1 MIYGRAPYIQAL
13 NKVEFVPIFKMST
26 EILVE
31 IEKDDPTKYTDAKS
45 SSDNLIA
52 IDNTVDAVAKTT
64 NDDTKNSI
72 AVGWQG

>member
-1 MIYGRAPYIQAL
+1 MIYWRAPYTQVL

-26 EILVE
+26 DILVE
-31 IEKDDPTKYTDAKS
+31 IEKDAPAKYADAKS

-52 IDNTVDAVAKTT
+52 IDNTVDVVANTT
-64 NDDTKNSI
+64 NDDTKNLI